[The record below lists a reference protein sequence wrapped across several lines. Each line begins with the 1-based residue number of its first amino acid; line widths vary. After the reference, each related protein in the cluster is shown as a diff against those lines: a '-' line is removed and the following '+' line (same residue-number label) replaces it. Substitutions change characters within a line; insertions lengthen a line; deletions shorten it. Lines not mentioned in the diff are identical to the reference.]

1 MMLQKNLVEKF
12 NEEGLPTGKV
22 AAIFSGG
29 DLAFSNKDCWNHLRN
44 VRRKNFNVGDAQA
57 VFNYCKQK
65 QGQNS
70 DFLYAIQ
77 CDDDARMK
85 SFFWVDAR
93 SRLAYKSFGD
103 VVTFDTTCKTDKYNM
118 PFAPFTG
125 LNHHLQSILFGC
137 ALLQD
142 ETEASFRWLFET
154 CLEAMNGKR
163 PISIF
168 CI

>member
-85 SFFWVDAR
+85 SFFSEMLSLLIPRVR
-93 SRLAYKSFGD
+93 PTS
-103 VVTFDTTCKTDKYNM
+103 TTC
-118 PFAPFTG
+118 
-125 LNHHLQSILFGC
+125 HLPHSL
-137 ALLQD
+137 D
-142 ETEASFRWLFET
+142 
-154 CLEAMNGKR
+154 
-163 PISIF
+163 
-168 CI
+168 